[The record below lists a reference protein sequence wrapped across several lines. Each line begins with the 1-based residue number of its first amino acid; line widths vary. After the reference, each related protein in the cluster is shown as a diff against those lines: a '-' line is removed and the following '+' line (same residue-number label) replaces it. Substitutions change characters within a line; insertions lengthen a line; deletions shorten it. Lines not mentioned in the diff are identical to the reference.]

1 MQLVS
6 VRNTSLY
13 PMILGDRIDA
23 RILTSFIAFY
33 LSFSLNSGSF
43 TFFNAYLNNIN
54 THYLFLINKKYL
66 TKNNLTRKK
75 YFKIIIFPNLSLC
88 NIKKTKVKF
97 CLKQINIILNIFN
110 NREL

>member
-54 THYLFLINKKYL
+54 THYCQLVFLLCIQKNKHLHPTYL
-66 TKNNLTRKK
+66 
-75 YFKIIIFPNLSLC
+75 
-88 NIKKTKVKF
+88 
-97 CLKQINIILNIFN
+97 
-110 NREL
+110 